1 MAIWLPS
8 LSALWGEDEAA
19 WTAYLVLQQVCF
31 ALLSIAAWQVV
42 PDSMKIV
49 FLATTGW
56 FLAQVVDEVVLG
68 NHTENENWE
77 RLVFAIYVALV
88 WALDTYGH
96 IIAGWIERL
105 LVWLLRLTQKLRRHD
120 SKI

>member
-19 WTAYLVLQQVCF
+19 WTVYLVLQQVCF

-42 PDSMKIV
+42 PQPMKVV

-68 NHTENENWE
+68 NHTENEAWE
-77 RLVFAIYVALV
+77 RIAFVIYVALV
-88 WALDTYGH
+88 WALDKYGH
-96 IIAGWIERL
+96 IIAAWIERL
-105 LVWLLRLTQKLRRHD
+105 LVWLKQKLRRHD
-120 SKI
+120 HKI